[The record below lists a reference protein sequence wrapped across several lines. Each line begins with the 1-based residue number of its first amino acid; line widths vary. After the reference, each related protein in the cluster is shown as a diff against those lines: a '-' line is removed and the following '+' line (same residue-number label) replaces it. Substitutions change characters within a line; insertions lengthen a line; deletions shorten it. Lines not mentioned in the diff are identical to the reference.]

1 MMHSDRYSHI
11 RLLAFSLVS
20 VVLLAMGGC
29 RSAKT
34 PVSVEPEKRWTD
46 IYVPVKLELT
56 EPSRMS
62 ISGRATMVRD
72 ESIYLSLR
80 MIGMEVA
87 TVYIDRDSIFATEK
101 MNKQML
107 AVGFEDAL
115 GKRMTVGE
123 LQELLLGEPD
133 AKKARLPKALTYDVE
148 RADNGNVIVNLKVT
162 SGRKTYSGRLIWN
175 MESAQVDT
183 GSPRQWRRPS
193 GYSVIDISRLP
204 KLLESF

>member
-1 MMHSDRYSHI
+1 MHSDRYSHI